1 MACKT
6 EQNEIF
12 ISEWIQ
18 EECLWNVTLERY
30 KNRNAR
36 QAAVKNV
43 AEKLS
48 NERLVQGSERTW
60 KTWKT

>member
-18 EECLWNVTLERY
+18 EECLWNVTLEKY
-30 KNRNAR
+30 KDRNAR
-36 QAAVKNV
+36 QAAVKNI

-48 NERLVQGSERTW
+48 MNG
-60 KTWKT
+60 